1 MRRQMQ
7 VIQIGH
13 LIQEIGY
20 DGVERA
26 RGTKGRN
33 GKERTVVAERT
44 KGRNRCRRDN
54 KKGIFTEIRKLR
66 WSWAGNCALA
76 SGTALPKM
84 LLLVV
89 TLQLLDPRFPP
100 KLQPYS
106 NPSPV

>member
-20 DGVERA
+20 SGVERA

-33 GKERTVVAERT
+33 GKERTVVAEGT

-54 KKGIFTEIRKLR
+54 
-66 WSWAGNCALA
+66 
-76 SGTALPKM
+76 
-84 LLLVV
+84 
-89 TLQLLDPRFPP
+89 
-100 KLQPYS
+100 
-106 NPSPV
+106 